1 MDVMRELLVCVYVG
15 NRPSHSPAKP
25 EKAAPYPNNEGPM
38 PVEIFSP
45 VLFCEIRRGEHVTCS
60 VCSDSAGRTL
70 MQGGEREGEGVPTED
85 RRLARRVVPLAWVHG
100 PHRLKGSANIC
111 IVGA

>member
-1 MDVMRELLVCVYVG
+1 MAIVAKLLVCVYAV
-15 NRPSHSPAKP
+15 NQPSHNPANP
-25 EKAAPYPNNEGPM
+25 EKAAPYPNTDGPM

-45 VLFCEIRRGEHVTCS
+45 ALFCEIRSGEHVTCS
-60 VCSDSAGRTL
+60 VCSDSAGRAL

-100 PHRLKGSANIC
+100 PRRLKGSANIY